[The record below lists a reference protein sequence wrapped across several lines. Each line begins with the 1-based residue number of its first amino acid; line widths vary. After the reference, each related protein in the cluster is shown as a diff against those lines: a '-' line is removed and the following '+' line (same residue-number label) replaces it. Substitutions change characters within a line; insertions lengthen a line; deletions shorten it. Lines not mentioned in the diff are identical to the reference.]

1 MEPKSKGNKTSEQDL
16 EDSEDNVPLKELVR
30 KESAQPENVSA
41 TETKCYEEYIMKRNE
56 RLQTNQEETVREK
69 SAPKGKDSIAKGKTD
84 PKDKAILDLVDITKQ
99 HQTSGA
105 KEGTSKRKLDITCGQ
120 SGKADPPQPGQPLDF
135 VKRHRQVSISSDLE
149 DVPLQQLDDEDDDYE
164 DLGGIWEN
172 EIDYLPNTG
181 QISEDVKI
189 MKDWLESLHGKF
201 EVMFN
206 MMSAIEARLAAI
218 EAGICLVPFSLQ
230 DPRSEPAENNDLTAQ
245 LPIHSASPQ

>member
-1 MEPKSKGNKTSEQDL
+1 M

-84 PKDKAILDLVDITKQ
+84 PKDKAILDLVDITRQ

-105 KEGTSKRKLDITCGQ
+105 KEGASKRKLDITCVQ
-120 SGKADPPQPGQPLDF
+120 SGQPLDF
-135 VKRHRQVSISSDLE
+135 VKRRRQVSISSDLE
-149 DVPLQQLDDEDDDYE
+149 DVPLQQLDDEDDHYE

-181 QISEDVKI
+181 QISEVFKSVL
-189 MKDWLESLHGKF
+189 KLH
-201 EVMFN
+201 FN
-206 MMSAIEARLAAI
+206 AYTYCMSSTLL
-218 EAGICLVPFSLQ
+218 ICLLCDSLLC
-230 DPRSEPAENNDLTAQ
+230 NTQ
-245 LPIHSASPQ
+245 LLPVARRK

>member
-1 MEPKSKGNKTSEQDL
+1 M

-30 KESAQPENVSA
+30 KELAQPENVSA
-41 TETKCYEEYIMKRNE
+41 TETKSYEEYIMKRNE
-56 RLQTNQEETVREK
+56 RLQTNQEETVKEK

-135 VKRHRQVSISSDLE
+135 VKRRRQVSISSDVE

-181 QISEDVKI
+181 QISEVFKSVL
-189 MKDWLESLHGKF
+189 KLH
-201 EVMFN
+201 FN
-206 MMSAIEARLAAI
+206 AYTYCVSSTLLINYVYYVTACYATLN
-218 EAGICLVPFSLQ
+218 FSLLQ
-230 DPRSEPAENNDLTAQ
+230 EERNSNLSY
-245 LPIHSASPQ
+245 IIR

>member
-1 MEPKSKGNKTSEQDL
+1 M

-56 RLQTNQEETVREK
+56 RLQTNQDETVREK
-69 SAPKGKDSIAKGKTD
+69 SAPKGKHGITKGKTD
-84 PKDKAILDLVDITKQ
+84 PKDKAILDLKDITKQ

-105 KEGTSKRKLDITCGQ
+105 KEGASKRKLDMTCVQ

-135 VKRHRQVSISSDLE
+135 LKRHRQVSISSDLE

-172 EIDYLPNTG
+172 EIDYRTRPC
-181 QISEDVKI
+181 ISCTFFHK
-189 MKDWLESLHGKF
+189 
-201 EVMFN
+201 
-206 MMSAIEARLAAI
+206 IEAKIEGAAYPWI
-218 EAGICLVPFSLQ
+218 HLCLEFSNTYLLRA
-230 DPRSEPAENNDLTAQ
+230 DA
-245 LPIHSASPQ
+245 